1 MKMFISMTND
11 MDDNEVFTS
20 TVPIRTEVMEAI
32 MIDMFHALRL
42 LNQNIRDAEYKKIDP
57 SYTRCIR
64 IYNMMNDTEKDFLNW
79 YTSVHIYGREANTMH
94 YREQRLRHG
103 GIKEL
108 SEGYES
114 GYTNLFTGFLDRMI
128 NNLST
133 LVSVFND
140 RISLLVLSDIK
151 NIPIAVEDTLF
162 RMDMTHTYW
171 LSKTI
176 EYAAAEYIAMRNI
189 PILKHNRENR
199 AMRTCELCG
208 TEFQRLKSKNI
219 HVPKCNGLN
228 RGYIQFVPKEAPGE
242 KNSEW

>member
-11 MDDNEVFTS
+11 MDDNEVFDS

-32 MIDMFHALRL
+32 MIDMLHALRL
-42 LNQNIRDAEYKKIDP
+42 LNQNILNAEYKKIDP

-79 YTSVHIYGREANTMH
+79 YTSVHIYGKEANAMH

-108 SEGYES
+108 TDGYES
-114 GYTNLFTGFLDRMI
+114 GYSKLFLSFLERMI

-133 LVSVFND
+133 LVSEFNE
-140 RISLLVLSDIK
+140 RISTIVLSDIK
-151 NIPIAVEDTLF
+151 NIPIATEDISF
-162 RMDMTHTYW
+162 RMDMMYTYW

-176 EYAAAEYIAMRNI
+176 EYAVSEYIAMRNV
-189 PILKHNRENR
+189 PILRHNRENR
-199 AMRTCELCG
+199 EMRTCDKCG
-208 TEFQRLKSKNI
+208 TEFQRLKSKNL
-219 HVPKCNGLN
+219 HVSKCNGMN
-228 RGYIQFVPKEAPGE
+228 RGYIQFVPREAPGE
-242 KNSEW
+242 KTSEW